1 MKIGVLGDGAWG
13 TALAMVAVQ
22 NGHDVKVW
30 GIDPAYLQAMI
41 AERENKK
48 FLPGVKLPESLGF
61 ESDMVKLARESEF
74 LISAVPTKFLRK
86 TLQPL
91 AAADGMNTP
100 LVSVTKGI
108 EPDTF
113 LRPLEILRDVLGEDK
128 TIAILSGP
136 SHAEEVARKRPTTV
150 VVACENEVFAQ
161 TVQTAMMNDCF
172 RVYTSGDALGVELG
186 GALKNVLALAGGIC
200 IGLGLGDN
208 ALAALMTRGLAE
220 MTRFGSAMGAQ
231 ARTFYGLSGI
241 GDLIVTCISEHGRN
255 RAVGIALGRGKSLD
269 EILSGMMGVA
279 EGVTAARGVMG
290 LAKQKNIT
298 MPITE
303 EVVRILE
310 GHASPA
316 EAVGNLMQR
325 DPREE

>member
-1 MKIGVLGDGAWG
+1 
-13 TALAMVAVQ
+13 
-22 NGHDVKVW
+22 
-30 GIDPAYLQAMI
+30 
-41 AERENKK
+41 
-48 FLPGVKLPESLGF
+48 
-61 ESDMVKLARESEF
+61 MVKLAQESDF
-74 LISAVPTKFLRK
+74 LISAIPTKFLRLSLK
-86 TLQPL
+86 PL
-91 AAADGMNTP
+91 AQAAGVKTP
-100 LVSVTKGI
+100 IVSVTKGI

-113 LRPLEILRDVLGEDK
+113 LRPLEILRQVLGDDK

-150 VVACENEVFAQ
+150 VVACEDEAFAQ
-161 TVQTAMMNDCF
+161 TVQTAMINESF
-172 RVYTSGDALGVELG
+172 RVYTSPDPLGVELG

-220 MTRFGSAMGAQ
+220 MTRFGAAMGAQ

-255 RAVGIALGRGKSLD
+255 RAVGIALGQGKSLAD
-269 EILSGMMGVA
+269 ILSGMMGVA

-290 LAKQKNIT
+290 LAKQKNIS

-310 GHASPA
+310 GQASPA